1 MKKIATVLML
11 GASLA
16 ICGCKGE
23 GTTETS
29 AETEQVAAQDTATQG
44 DNTEMQANTP
54 EASQTDAAAAAA
66 ETVQKEEAPAEVIDT
81 NSVEANMPEIEK
93 TIKALLDGGS
103 LSKYCTKACIKKMK
117 KAALDEFG
125 GDEEAAGEPSV
136 IDLFPCDYTDGFGG
150 SKMIKSIKAEKGNA
164 VVVSYKV
171 FDKTFKTKL
180 YMVNE
185 GGIWKVNNYK

>member
-1 MKKIATVLML
+1 MLTCILKMSTVGSYVAWLAGNVVL
-11 GASLA
+11 GSFTLFLTFC
-16 ICGCKGE
+16 IGIRFLVKPD
-23 GTTETS
+23 TTRE
-29 AETEQVAAQDTATQG
+29 DTAAKG

-66 ETVQKEEAPAEVIDT
+66 ETVQKEEVPAEVIDT
-81 NSVEANMPEIEK
+81 NSVEANMPEVEK

-171 FDKTFKTKL
+171 FDKTFKTNL
-180 YMVNE
+180 
-185 GGIWKVNNYK
+185 